1 MFTWI
6 GWRWTGAKGNEMTNA
21 SKTEQLIPILTVN
34 HLKRDEQI

>member
-1 MFTWI
+1 MALD
-6 GWRWTGAKGNEMTNA
+6 GAKGNETTNP